1 MDTINT
7 LQKKL
12 MITETQQ
19 GKTADDSVEKTGQM
33 SIFGV
38 GFLLQRAYF

>member
-19 GKTADDSVEKTGQM
+19 GKTADDSVEKLDKCQ
-33 SIFGV
+33 
-38 GFLLQRAYF
+38 FLM